1 MEVSSLTT
9 FELVLFIIFCF
20 AFVVQMIYYWL
31 VFAKLAFYKDT
42 SIVNPKNPAVSVI
55 IAARNEY
62 HNLSKKLV
70 NILTQDYPDFEVIV
84 VNHAS
89 NDETVDYLKEL
100 GAKYPHLKVV
110 NIERELNFFTGKKF
124 PLSLGIKSAKNDL
137 LLLTDADCEPVSDR
151 WISSM
156 VQNYN
161 EDTEIVLGYGPYKKT
176 KGFLNLVIRYDTFM
190 VAMQYLSYSL
200 VGMPYMGVG
209 RNLSYS
215 RSMFFRNKGFTS
227 HYKVVSG
234 DDDLF
239 INQVATKKN
248 TRIDI
253 DQDSFMYS
261 DPKTDFK
268 TWIRQKMRH
277 MGAGKYYKAKFKFIL
292 GLFGFSNILFYI
304 FLILLLVLNILPV
317 IVLSLFL
324 LRFFTQFVVHKFVIA
339 KLKENN
345 LFIFSLL
352 WDVMHFF
359 IVHTVTL
366 VSIFRK
372 RDTWN

>member
-1 MEVSSLTT
+1 MEVPLLTT

-20 AFVVQMIYYWL
+20 AFAVQMIYYWL
-31 VFAKLAFYKDT
+31 VFAKLAFYKD
-42 SIVNPKNPAVSVI
+42 SSKVDAKNPAVSVI

-62 HNLSKKLV
+62 YNLSNKLV

-100 GAKYPHLKVV
+100 SAKYPHLKVV

-137 LLLTDADCEPVSDR
+137 LLLTDADCEPTSDR

-161 EDTEIVLGYGPYKKT
+161 DETEIVLGYGPYKEE

-190 VAMQYLSYSL
+190 VAMQYLSYAL
-200 VGMPYMGVG
+200 VGAPYMGVG

-268 TWIRQKMRH
+268 TWIRQKTRH
-277 MGAGKYYKAKFKFIL
+277 MGAGKYYKAKFKFML

-317 IVLSLFL
+317 IVLSLFV
-324 LRFFTQFVVHKFVIA
+324 LRFFTQFVVHKFVIT